1 MLIKENC
8 GLIIVDVQGRL
19 AQMVH
24 NSDALL
30 VNTRKLIECCQLLAI
45 PIIWLEQNPK
55 GLGETL
61 PELSDLLKQSS
72 KVFEKFHFNALYE
85 PEIATAIKAT
95 GKQQWLVAG
104 IEAHVCVY
112 QTVMGLLNA
121 GYETEVVIDC
131 IASRMQSNI
140 EVAIAKMQQKGASI
154 SSLEMSVFELLN
166 SAKSDEFKGIL
177 PIIK

>member
-61 PELSDLLKQSS
+61 PELSNLLKLTS
-72 KVFEKFHFNALYE
+72 KVHEKYHFNALFDSD
-85 PEIATAIKAT
+85 ISAAIEAT

-121 GYETEVVIDC
+121 GYESEVVIDC
-131 IASRMQSNI
+131 IASRTQANI

-154 SSLEMSVFELLN
+154 TSVEMCVFELLK